1 MLIFHSLICKMAI
14 LCGLHFF
21 FFPNVWFSE
30 EMHIGWVELWE
41 PAPWYW
47 PGSHV
52 SERAC
57 MAASPTQGQ
66 KPPAYIYQSGDLLC
80 GLSFTASGQPT
91 CIMYT
96 MEASQSVIS
105 LFPLAC
111 ASFLWFLFGFCSEI
125 LLSLAKDVHLD
136 GGRDERVLILPQRNL
151 SYKGSCSSELSVFL
165 LEKS

>member
-1 MLIFHSLICKMAI
+1 MGACSLVLAR
-14 LCGLHFF
+14 
-21 FFPNVWFSE
+21 FPCVRES
-30 EMHIGWVELWE
+30 MYDSISH
-41 PAPWYW
+41 
-47 PGSHV
+47 PGSETSSV
-52 SERAC
+52 
-57 MAASPTQGQ
+57 
-66 KPPAYIYQSGDLLC
+66 YIYQSGDLLC

-136 GGRDERVLILPQRNL
+136 GGRDERALILPQRNL